1 MIDLQ
6 STSTTLILPFVCLFV
21 CFLFPFCQS
30 TPIRLPFVQLIL
42 NSFLPVSPHPY
53 PPTLTLTHTG
63 NFPEKAAR
71 FYAASVIL
79 ALEEIHNNGVVYRDL
94 KPENLLLDNEGFIK
108 VTDFG
113 LSKLI
118 GDTRTFTV
126 CGTPH
131 YLAPEIIQGTGHGK
145 TVDLWCLGV
154 LIYEMLAGRPP
165 FYRPG
170 ERGDHMRLYRR
181 ITCCD
186 YQPSSMFSEASWDL
200 IQRLLQFKPSSRLGH
215 TNGRLRQHQWFAGID
230 WSALER
236 HNIRAPIIPFIK
248 SDLDLDNFKKS
259 PPNYK
264 LADEELPPIPP
275 GTDQS
280 WDAEF

>member
-1 MIDLQ
+1 MTNVI
-6 STSTTLILPFVCLFV
+6 TEKKM
-21 CFLFPFCQS
+21 
-30 TPIRLPFVQLIL
+30 
-42 NSFLPVSPHPY
+42 
-53 PPTLTLTHTG
+53 LTLMDSPYIIHLFATFKDDERLQFLLEPCLGGELFTLLRARG
-63 NFPEKAAR
+63 VFTEKAAR
-71 FYAASVIL
+71 FYTASVVL
-79 ALEEIHNNGVVYRDL
+79 ALEEIHTNGVVYRDL

-113 LSKLI
+113 LSKMI

-145 TVDLWCLGV
+145 SVDLWCLGV

-186 YQPSSMFSEASWDL
+186 YQPSSMFSEDSWDL
-200 IQRLLQFKPSSRLGH
+200 IQRLLQFKPSLRINH
-215 TNGRLRQHQWFAGID
+215 NRLRKHPWFAGID
-230 WSALER
+230 WNALQTR
-236 HNIRAPIIPFIK
+236 TNIRAPIIPYIRTND
-248 SDLDLDNFKKS
+248 DLTNFKK
-259 PPNYK
+259 PAPNYQAPQNDPT
-264 LADEELPPIPP
+264 LA

-280 WDAEF
+280 WDTEF